1 MGAAGISGQTDAKIQ
16 NLASQ
21 LRAFVKVSA
30 FLGAIVAVI
39 ETILLLI
46 LGVPNAI
53 LWGLLSFFFS
63 FIPYVGFVL
72 ALIPPA
78 FLALVV
84 GGWGP
89 ALIVIVGYVVINNVS
104 DSVFKPKIMGTSTD
118 MSPLAVFVSLI
129 VFGWS
134 LGPLGGLLAVP
145 MLLIVKGLLFD
156 AYPEWRFLS
165 AVLANA
171 PAGQA
176 EAKQGGSADSKDR
189 S

>member
-1 MGAAGISGQTDAKIQ
+1 M
-16 NLASQ
+16 
-21 LRAFVKVSA
+21 
-30 FLGAIVAVI
+30 LGAVVAVI

-63 FIPYVGFVL
+63 FIPYVGFIL

-78 FLALVV
+78 LLALLVN
-84 GGWGP
+84 GWTS
-89 ALIVIVGYVVINNVS
+89 ALIVIVGYVIINTAS
-104 DSVFKPKIMGTSTD
+104 DNFVKPKVMGASTD
-118 MSPLAVFVSLI
+118 LSPLAVFVSLI
-129 VFGWS
+129 VFGWA

-176 EAKQGGSADSKDR
+176 DAKGDGGSADSEEK